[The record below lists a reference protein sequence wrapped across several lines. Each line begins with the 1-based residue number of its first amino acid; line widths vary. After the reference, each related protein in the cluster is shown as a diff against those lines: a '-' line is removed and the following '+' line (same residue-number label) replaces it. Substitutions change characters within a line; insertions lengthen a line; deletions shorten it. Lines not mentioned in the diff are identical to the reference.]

1 MITHGLPD
9 EKPKPMFLVSLLR
22 GFLSSGV
29 DREVAEML
37 LPGEQVLLVAE
48 QSRVALGGSF
58 TTPNKIY
65 LTNRRLIFRNP
76 QLLGLK
82 ADLNDFSYQ
91 DIANIRMRRGV
102 FSTEIFLKSRFLSDE
117 VVLPAVD
124 KDTARRVNEYIRKGM
139 MNQLPG
145 QVISERA
152 TMPIVES
159 PAATKDPLA
168 DLERLRSLKEK
179 GTITTEEFEKMKAT
193 LLGTGSSPQQQTP
206 VVPAVSSAD
215 SSAGFCPQCGVRQ
228 KQVVRFCSQCG
239 AEIRPPRPEAT
250 PT

>member
-1 MITHGLPD
+1 MLLTT
-9 EKPKPMFLVSLLR
+9 LLR

-48 QSRVALGGSF
+48 QSRVAPGGSF

-65 LTNRRLIFRNP
+65 VTNRRLIFRNP
-76 QLLGLK
+76 RLLGLK
-82 ADLNDFSYQ
+82 ADLNDFSYG
-91 DIANIRMRRGV
+91 DIANIRMHRGV
-102 FSTEIFLKSRFLSDE
+102 FSTEIYLKSRFLSDE

-152 TMPIVES
+152 TMPIVEA

-168 DLERLRSLKEK
+168 DLERLHNLKEK
-179 GTITTEEFEKMKAT
+179 GAITAEEFEKMKAT
-193 LLGTGSSPQQQTP
+193 LLGTGSSTQQQTL
-206 VVPAVSSAD
+206 AASSSDA
-215 SSAGFCPQCGVRQ
+215 SAGFCPQCGVKQ
-228 KQVVRFCSQCG
+228 KQLVRFCAQCG
-239 AEIRPPRPEAT
+239 AEIRPPRPEAARA
-250 PT
+250 

>member
-1 MITHGLPD
+1 
-9 EKPKPMFLVSLLR
+9 
-22 GFLSSGV
+22 LSSGV

-48 QSRVALGGSF
+48 QSRVAPGGSF

-65 LTNRRLIFRNP
+65 VTNRRLIFRNP
-76 QLLGLK
+76 RLLGLK

-91 DIANIRMRRGV
+91 DIANIRMHRGV
-102 FSTEIFLKSRFLSDE
+102 FSTEIYLKSRFLSDE

-145 QVISERA
+145 QIISERA

-168 DLERLRSLKEK
+168 DLERLHNLKEK
-179 GTITTEEFEKMKAT
+179 GAITAEEFEKMKAT
-193 LLGTGSSPQQQTP
+193 LLGTGSSSTQQQTP
-206 VVPAVSSAD
+206 AARAASVSD
-215 SSAGFCPQCGVRQ
+215 TPAGFCPQCGAKQ
-228 KQVVRFCSQCG
+228 KLLVRFCSDCG

-250 PT
+250 PA

>member
-1 MITHGLPD
+1 
-9 EKPKPMFLVSLLR
+9 MFVAELLR
-22 GFLSSGV
+22 GLLSSGV
-29 DREVAEML
+29 EREVAEML

-48 QSRVALGGSF
+48 QSRVAPGGSF

-65 LTNRRLIFRNP
+65 VTNRRVIFRNP
-76 QLLGLK
+76 RLLGLK

-91 DIANIRMRRGV
+91 DIANIRMHRGV

-152 TMPIVES
+152 TAPVVEA

-168 DLERLRSLKEK
+168 DLERLYSLKEK
-179 GTITTEEFEKMKAT
+179 GAITAEEFEKMKAT
-193 LLGTGSSPQQQTP
+193 LLGTGSSTQQQTP
-206 VVPAVSSAD
+206 PAPAASSAD
-215 SSAGFCPQCGVRQ
+215 SSAGFCPQCGAKQ
-228 KQVVRFCSQCG
+228 KQLVRFCSQCG
-239 AEIRPPRPEAT
+239 AEIGRPRPEAT
-250 PT
+250 PA